1 MLWSVIKIVLF
12 VSIVAALTLG
22 AGYLMETGGGIRVSV
37 GAIEFNL
44 GPLQAVIAML
54 LLVLAVWLFLKIF
67 NLLLATIR
75 FLNGDETAISR
86 YFDRHRER
94 KGYQALADGLMAL
107 ASGEGRD
114 AMSNAA
120 RAERYL
126 RRPDLTNLITAQAAE
141 MTGDSK
147 KAEAVYK
154 QLLVNDR
161 TRFVGVRGIMKQ
173 RLSEGD
179 TDTALKLAE
188 KAFALKPRHEET
200 QDILLKLQ
208 AGNADW
214 AGARKTLE
222 AKLSSGTLPRDVHRR
237 RDAVLALSEA
247 RALLDEGVSIEAQ
260 MESIE
265 ANRLSPD
272 LIPAAV
278 LASDSYLTQGKPRY
292 ATRVLKKAWE
302 MQPHPDLAAAFARI
316 EPAETPAER
325 IKRFRALTKANPAN
339 PETRMLL
346 AELHIAAED
355 FPEARRAIGDLA
367 THSPTARSLTI
378 MAAIERG
385 EGAEDEIV
393 RGWLTRALTASRGPQ
408 WVCDNCQGIHG
419 SWAPVCSNCGGF
431 DTLSWRVPAEGEVAM
446 PGSTEMLPLIVG
458 SAPASDAECVDD
470 GELPD
475 VAPDL
480 EATDETDETKAAP
493 RL

>member
-1 MLWSVIKIVLF
+1 MLWSLIKIVLF
-12 VSIVAALTLG
+12 VVIIAALTLG

-44 GPLQAVIAML
+44 GPLQAVIGML
-54 LLVLAVWLFLKIF
+54 LLVLAVWLFLKVV
-67 NLLLATIR
+67 NLLVATIR

-86 YFDRHRER
+86 YFDRNRER
-94 KGYQALADGLMAL
+94 KGFQALADGLMAL
-107 ASGEGRD
+107 ASGEGRE
-114 AMSNAA
+114 AMNKAA

-126 RRPDLTNLITAQAAE
+126 RRPELTNLITAQAAE

-147 KAEAVYK
+147 KAEIVYK
-154 QLLVNDR
+154 QLLTNDR

-188 KAFALKPRHEET
+188 KAFALKPKHEET
-200 QDILLKLQ
+200 QDILLQLQ
-208 AGNADW
+208 AGKADW
-214 AGARKTLE
+214 AGARKTLG
-222 AKLSSGTLPRDVHRR
+222 AKLSTGTLPRDVHRR

-247 RALLDEGVSIEAQ
+247 KALLDEDTSIEAQ

-278 LASDSYLTQGKPRY
+278 LASESFLSQGKPRY

-302 MQPHPDLAAAFARI
+302 MQPHPDLAAAFAKI
-316 EPAETPAER
+316 EPQETPAER
-325 IKRFRALTKANPAN
+325 IKRFRALTKVNSGN

-367 THSPTARSLTI
+367 SHDPTARSLTI

-385 EGAEDEIV
+385 EGAEDTVV

-408 WVCDNCQGIHG
+408 WVCDNCQSIH
-419 SWAPVCSNCGGF
+419 SAWAPVCSNCSGF
-431 DTLSWRVPAEGEVAM
+431 DTLSWRVPTEGEVAM

-458 SAPASDAECVDD
+458 QPKAPLTESVENTGEPDEAEPIRDD
-470 GELPD
+470 DITEPG
-475 VAPDL
+475 
-480 EATDETDETKAAP
+480 ATAKA
-493 RL
+493 